1 MDEIA
6 EPIPTYDFTKLTC
19 ISPSSIT
26 GGNYFIRILK
36 SPGQKPFYIQPPKC
50 TTKQGIMKTGKKLVC
65 DLLFRHED
73 ESFTEF
79 LEGLETYC
87 RTQLF
92 EHKDKWFDSDLT
104 ETDIEESFSP
114 TAKLFKSGKLH
125 SVRVNI
131 PIRLGKCSLKV
142 FNEEEEDVSMESIS
156 ETTQIMTIL
165 EVQGIRCSTR
175 NFQLELEVKQMMTM
189 NQVNLFETCLL
200 TTTKSTLG
208 IKHAEKTSTS
218 TTSAS
223 EAPTSEAPSS
233 EAPTSEAPSS
243 EAPSSEAPSSE
254 VITLARDLK
263 NTQDNKDDVEEDFD
277 LETKLQEEEE
287 EKEKEKEKEVVLQ
300 ESLADS
306 DLFLDEV
313 DLEMPKEKGEMKL
326 KKRNYVY
333 YNMYKE
339 AKRKARIARDFAIAS
354 YLEAKQIRNNFL
366 DEADLS
372 EEDDDDKLGN
382 ELEVLEKNSE
392 TNVFRGFNP

>member
-1 MDEIA
+1 MDEIVD
-6 EPIPTYDFTKLTC
+6 PIPSYDFSKLCC

-36 SPGQKPFYIQPPKC
+36 NPGQKPFYIQPPKC
-50 TTKQGIMKTGKKLVC
+50 TTKQGIVKAGKKMVC

-87 RTQLF
+87 RSQLY
-92 EHKDKWFDSDLT
+92 EHKDKWFDSALT
-104 ETDIEESFSP
+104 ENDIEESFTP

-142 FNEEEEDVSMESIS
+142 FNEEEEDVNVESIS

-165 EVQGIRCSTR
+165 EIQGIRCSAR

-189 NQVNLFETCLL
+189 NPVNLFETCLF
-200 TTTKSTLG
+200 TKSTLG
-208 IKHAEKTSTS
+208 IGKKPVTVT
-218 TTSAS
+218 
-223 EAPTSEAPSS
+223 
-233 EAPTSEAPSS
+233 
-243 EAPSSEAPSSE
+243 
-254 VITLARDLK
+254 K
-263 NTQDNKDDVEEDFD
+263 EEQPK
-277 LETKLQEEEE
+277 EEEEQPKEEEEQPKEEEE
-287 EKEKEKEKEVVLQ
+287 EQPKEEEEEENVLESLAESSLDEVFSLNEVDIEIPKEKE
-300 ESLADS
+300 
-306 DLFLDEV
+306 
-313 DLEMPKEKGEMKL
+313 EMKL

-339 AKRKARIARDFAIAS
+339 AKRKAKIARDFAIAS

-366 DEADLS
+366 DETDLS
-372 EEDDDDKLGN
+372 EDDDVDKLGN
-382 ELEVLEKNSE
+382 ELEEL
-392 TNVFRGFNP
+392 G